1 MIQEIFLKRA
11 VNIRK
16 EYISIKYDISSYE
29 KNIRDILNALE
40 SKAVDLN
47 ELKTKLDENKIH
59 DPEMAKSQLLKIMME
74 LETEINTNETF
85 INNLNKNIDKLK
97 NDEVLLYRDIKQR
110 YPEMNDS
117 EIKNEVQEYIQK
129 LNLS

>member
-16 EYISIKYDISSYE
+16 EYLSIKYDISSYE

-47 ELKTKLDENKIH
+47 DLKKKLDENKIH

-74 LETEINTNETF
+74 LETVPEAR
-85 INNLNKNIDKLK
+85 LKL
-97 NDEVLLYRDIKQR
+97 VPSFRVTAPVPSGLSM
-110 YPEMNDS
+110 PPVDS
-117 EIKNEVQEYIQK
+117 TPPLTTVPP
-129 LNLS
+129 L